1 MIGLY
6 KTLISSRV
14 KGQPIPQVSDAVTHV
29 TLSHIYQVPSL
40 LNSAGW
46 KNSIRHNLS
55 LHAIFV
61 KEPQVCQVI
70 VGNITSK
77 HNQLG
82 NNQNV

>member
-14 KGQPIPQVSDAVTHV
+14 KGQRIPQVSEVVTFV
-29 TLSHIYQVPSL
+29 TFMNPLVIKTY
-40 LNSAGW
+40 SAGW

-61 KEPQVCQVI
+61 KEPQVC
-70 VGNITSK
+70 NSK
-77 HNQLG
+77 S
-82 NNQNV
+82 